1 VVAPEDRGQAF
12 GTATTGPAIN
22 LLRIEENFSA
32 AWQRLAG
39 TYVEHLP
46 WLACAERYDQ
56 AHTFFYMDPP
66 CWQTVGYGVD
76 FPFEEYERMADL
88 TRRCKGKVMVSINDH
103 PDIRRAFDGFHFECL
118 DIRYSTTNQRHAKAE
133 VTGEL
138 VIMNWTPASLGALF
152 RARELPEVAGL
163 DTGLSRGSVRLTAGG
178 RRHRLPHGLVTKVGG
193 RHNAGLVPDA
203 SQGCLMIEKIG
214 HIKNPLTVIAL
225 FAGTAEVFGTV
236 VLPFVDPKSQPEF
249 ISFLTTFPFF
259 IAFLF
264 FVTLW
269 INHRVLY
276 APSDYRNE
284 DNFVDNN
291 FTKDRRILNQLA
303 PIPDTEGLDGAQLE
317 KHATGDLALEAE
329 APKVEPSQAG
339 KGPAEALLQE
349 NKSPKEQLLKRYQ
362 NSEMYKEDVAV
373 LLQRQLNASYNLSV
387 ISKAMPNLTFDIV
400 LNSTSLNCVGK
411 ISYVT
416 KSNMEKMVN
425 EINRWYFAV
434 DAFRCSLS
442 EAEQAKFKCVVCIVH
457 SDLSIAEVI
466 QLERT
471 LESLSLQVPFHISIQ
486 EYSADELIE
495 RTRGRL
501 SI

>member
-1 VVAPEDRGQAF
+1 
-12 GTATTGPAIN
+12 
-22 LLRIEENFSA
+22 
-32 AWQRLAG
+32 
-39 TYVEHLP
+39 
-46 WLACAERYDQ
+46 
-56 AHTFFYMDPP
+56 
-66 CWQTVGYGVD
+66 
-76 FPFEEYERMADL
+76 
-88 TRRCKGKVMVSINDH
+88 
-103 PDIRRAFDGFHFECL
+103 
-118 DIRYSTTNQRHAKAE
+118 
-133 VTGEL
+133 
-138 VIMNWTPASLGALF
+138 
-152 RARELPEVAGL
+152 
-163 DTGLSRGSVRLTAGG
+163 
-178 RRHRLPHGLVTKVGG
+178 
-193 RHNAGLVPDA
+193 
-203 SQGCLMIEKIG
+203 MIEKIG

-291 FTKDRRILNQLA
+291 FTRNRSVLTQL
-303 PIPDTEGLDGAQLE
+303 PPVPDTSGVEGTKVD
-317 KHATGDLALEAE
+317 HAAGEVVAEAE
-329 APKVEPSQAG
+329 APDIEPPQAEH
-339 KGPAEALLQE
+339 GPVVAAPQE
-349 NKSPKEQLLKRYQ
+349 NKPSKEQILKRYQ
-362 NSEMYKEDVAV
+362 DSGVYKEDVAA
-373 LLQRQLNASYNLSV
+373 LLQRQLNASYSLSV
-387 ISKAMPNLTFDIV
+387 VSKAMPNLTFDIV
-400 LNSTSLNCVGK
+400 LNSPSLNCVGK

-425 EINRWYFAV
+425 EINGWYFAV

-471 LESLSLQVPFHISIQ
+471 LESLSLQVPFHTSIQ

-501 SI
+501 GI